1 MFWFLDAKVCKFSV
15 TCKHF
20 YDFNTFLT
28 LRLNI
33 NIYNKKKAPTTKVS
47 AERFLLGVLF
57 NVCFLAV
64 DDVDTALCDFLDLDT
79 IESVYFLVA

>member
-1 MFWFLDAKVCKFSV
+1 MFWFLDAKVRKFSV

-33 NIYNKKKAPTTKVS
+33 NIYNKKAPTTKVS

-64 DDVDTALCDFLDLDT
+64 DDIDTTLCDFLDLDT